1 MSAHFR
7 LELTKAQCHVR
18 ERRAAVTSETA
29 RRLFTERLMPHL
41 DDAYGLA
48 RWLTGNAADAED
60 VTQEACIRA
69 LAGIEQAQV
78 GNMRAW
84 LMTIVRNTAYTWL
97 TRNRRKDVIASREQ
111 GFDPPDNTPSAEAD
125 MISKANAAAM
135 ERAIDAL
142 PLAFRETLVM
152 REFSELSY
160 RDIAEA
166 TGVPVGT
173 VMSRLARARAML
185 AKTLREMD
193 L

>member
-1 MSAHFR
+1 MKETCEGR
-7 LELTKAQCHVR
+7 G
-18 ERRAAVTSETA
+18 RRAGVTSEIA

-69 LAGIEQAQV
+69 LAAIEQAQV
-78 GNMRAW
+78 VNARAW
-84 LMTIVRNTAYTWL
+84 LMTIVRNSAYTWMA
-97 TRNRRKDVIASREQ
+97 RNRRKEMVVIQDEGLQA
-111 GFDPPDNTPSAEAD
+111 PDETPSAEAD
-125 MISKANAAAM
+125 LIARADAVAL
-135 ERAIDAL
+135 ERAIDGL

-160 RDIAEA
+160 REISEA

-185 AKTLREMD
+185 VSALKEVEI
-193 L
+193 